1 MTQNPAP
8 KNGRP
13 GETAMSHQYQPS
25 SCEGSDSY
33 GHGASY
39 APGGA
44 EPYGSHTGPQSYA
57 HAAYAQAPQRNN
69 LALFSLI
76 LSIVGLAT
84 GGLTAIGG
92 IVLGH
97 MAKEQIKRTGET
109 GEDLATWGL
118 ILGYVVAGITVLAL
132 LFWILL
138 MFVFVGGFALSH

>member
-1 MTQNPAP
+1 
-8 KNGRP
+8 
-13 GETAMSHQYQPS
+13 MSHHYQPS
-25 SCEGSDSY
+25 SFEGSGAPTSSGDPHLYQPAYDSS
-33 GHGASY
+33 AS
-39 APGGA
+39 GA
-44 EPYGSHTGPQSYA
+44 EPYGSHAGPQSYA
-57 HAAYAQAPQRNN
+57 QAAYAQAPQRNN

-97 MAKEQIKRTGET
+97 MAKQQIRRTGET

-132 LFWILL
+132 LFWLLL